1 MTVARSLRH
10 LMHIT
15 AMPLVILLVF
25 VAGIAFRLTQG
36 DLPLPNWVVDQ
47 VEARIAR
54 DLPAGSVS
62 LAGVALAFDTDAGAL
77 RLRVRNAE
85 LTEGDTSVLMV
96 PRAQV
101 ALDGTALLTGQ
112 LRPRNIS
119 VEGLALEIGRDADG
133 RFTFGTGGGGGMSA
147 LPTAPGAWLG
157 LFDAALASPF
167 ISDLDELRIEGVR
180 VRLSDAI
187 TGLEQEIEDGT
198 VSINRTEDG
207 EAAMALLLRLPTRTA
222 PANLALTLERGPRG
236 AAARVSLT
244 RVPLA
249 HLAELLPQVPALTLV
264 SGVAGVSASMTIADN
279 GAAGPLRGRV
289 ELANGVL
296 VDRPRL
302 RLDRAA
308 LAFAWDLDSDRI
320 ALTELTA
327 SSDEVSA
334 RARGQV
340 ILEDGVTGPI
350 QTQLVLGETIFD
362 PDDLLERRIEFSSGV
377 IETQLTQAPLGLRI
391 GQAMVTGPSGTAR
404 VSGRLAFDPDGLRG
418 ALRAEIPRMAVRQV
432 VALWPPDI
440 QVQARRW
447 VTNNLVGGMAQDVTA
462 ALRIEPGQ
470 EPETLASMGFDQ
482 ASFRFMRFMPPAEN
496 AAGVVQ
502 LDGQQLTARVDRGV
516 VPALAPEETRG
527 PETGLA
533 DIGGSRIVIADLT
546 DRPPRASV
554 TLNANGDLNDVLAIL
569 DNRPFRLLERLNQ
582 TRSLA
587 SGRVEAL
594 VEANLPLR
602 PGNAPADIDW
612 DVDAALID
620 VTSTDLVSGRTILS
634 DRLRLTATP
643 AAVEIAGDATFDGIP
658 FSGRWRQALPPRS
671 TIPID
676 PTAPPPPPRG
686 LPEPASLSGTI
697 RITPEQLADLGV
709 SVGPVALQGEA
720 TARIDLVLPRGQ
732 PV

>member
-1 MTVARSLRH
+1 
-10 LMHIT
+10 
-15 AMPLVILLVF
+15 
-25 VAGIAFRLTQG
+25 
-36 DLPLPNWVVDQ
+36 
-47 VEARIAR
+47 
-54 DLPAGSVS
+54 
-62 LAGVALAFDTDAGAL
+62 
-77 RLRVRNAE
+77 
-85 LTEGDTSVLMV
+85 
-96 PRAQV
+96 
-101 ALDGTALLTGQ
+101 
-112 LRPRNIS
+112 
-119 VEGLALEIGRDADG
+119 
-133 RFTFGTGGGGGMSA
+133 
-147 LPTAPGAWLG
+147 
-157 LFDAALASPF
+157 
-167 ISDLDELRIEGVR
+167 
-180 VRLSDAI
+180 
-187 TGLEQEIEDGT
+187 
-198 VSINRTEDG
+198 
-207 EAAMALLLRLPTRTA
+207 
-222 PANLALTLERGPRG
+222 
-236 AAARVSLT
+236 
-244 RVPLA
+244 
-249 HLAELLPQVPALTLV
+249 
-264 SGVAGVSASMTIADN
+264 
-279 GAAGPLRGRV
+279 
-289 ELANGVL
+289 
-296 VDRPRL
+296 
-302 RLDRAA
+302 
-308 LAFAWDLDSDRI
+308 
-320 ALTELTA
+320 
-327 SSDEVSA
+327 
-334 RARGQV
+334 
-340 ILEDGVTGPI
+340 
-350 QTQLVLGETIFD
+350 
-362 PDDLLERRIEFSSGV
+362 
-377 IETQLTQAPLGLRI
+377 
-391 GQAMVTGPSGTAR
+391 
-404 VSGRLAFDPDGLRG
+404 
-418 ALRAEIPRMAVRQV
+418 

-516 VPALAPEETRG
+516 VPALAPDETRG

-546 DRPPRASV
+546 DRPPRAAV

-732 PV
+732 PVELTASSDLLGLAASLPVIEWSKGAGTAAAFEISARLGDVPVVRSLSVDAPGLAATGSISIQPGGTLDRATFSRVRTPWFDGPVTFTGRGRGASPAISVPAGQADLRLAPFGGSGGSDGGGSGSPAPLDLALNRLAVTDSIALTDLRATLLGGAGTFSGRINGGQAVEGVLVQQDGNTVVQIRSPDAGGVLRSSGLFRDARGGSLSLTLRGTGQTGVYAGQLRIGDVRIRDAPALASLLQTLSVVGIVEQLTGDGLFFATVESDFTLRPGDIAVRRASAVGPSMSITADGTYDIGSRQLDMQGVVSPLYLVNGLFGAIFSRRDEGLFGFTYRLSGSVDDPQVGVNPMSILTPGVFREIFRRPPPS